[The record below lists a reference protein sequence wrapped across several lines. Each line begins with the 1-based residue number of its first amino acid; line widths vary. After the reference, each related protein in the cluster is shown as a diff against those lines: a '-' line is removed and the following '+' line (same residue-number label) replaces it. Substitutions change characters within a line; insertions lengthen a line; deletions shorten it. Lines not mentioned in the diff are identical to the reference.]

1 MATKPKRNKATSPSR
16 NKRGGGKSSQPVRTP
31 TEAAATDSAGSQ
43 ERTPRRGAAIR
54 QGRPATPEEDRERQ
68 ERRARE
74 RQEEIQ
80 AQKAAR
86 DARQPK
92 GRAGHRH
99 RAAARR
105 G

>member
-16 NKRGGGKSSQPVRTP
+16 NKRGGGKPVRTP
-31 TEAAATDSAGSQ
+31 VEAAATDSAGPQ
-43 ERTPRRGAAIR
+43 ERTHRKGAAIR

-74 RQEEIQ
+74 RQEEIESQ
-80 AQKAAR
+80 RATRA
-86 DARQPK
+86 ARQPK

-105 G
+105 GQ